1 MYTEIKAAVERWQ
14 LNITILIKLYVG
26 WVEMV
31 IYIYISGQI
40 KSTCKKDDEA
50 NILTPLP
57 GDRGNQ

>member
-1 MYTEIKAAVERWQ
+1 MW
-14 LNITILIKLYVG
+14 VG
-26 WVEMV
+26 LKWLF